1 MTPRSDQRRWDLQ
14 AMRAGASVALVF
26 AVPFSIAARI
36 VSGTSAAI
44 VLVFLAALG
53 FLLGS
58 AVAAWHQQRGT
69 PLSHAMVTAAGAYL
83 IPQSIF
89 VIVKLARGGDVT
101 WSGVIANLLVA
112 VSAGAIG
119 GVLGSSLQARGV
131 LPQGRRTTLPDTARP
146 DTARPDS

>member
-1 MTPRSDQRRWDLQ
+1 MAELSSRGVSARDEGRWDLP
-14 AMRAGASVALVF
+14 AIRAGASVALVF

-36 VSGTSAAI
+36 ASGSSIAI
-44 VLVFLAALG
+44 LLVFLATVG

-69 PLSHAMVTAAGAYL
+69 PLSHAVVTASGAYA

-89 VIVKLARGGDVT
+89 IVVKLLRGGDVT
-101 WSGVIANLLVA
+101 WSGVILNMLVA

-119 GVLGSSLQARGV
+119 GILGSSLQAKGV
-131 LPQGRRTTLPDTARP
+131 YPQGRRPTPP
-146 DTARPDS
+146 HQ